1 MITLQE
7 IINSLG
13 SLSKEDQDFLFEILR
28 TRREEETKQVA
39 MISQVRNKQRFLWK
53 IEKMNIVLVEKVQHS
68 RLTEHQKTQN
78 IESLKQDIV
87 AGSQQLENGEYT
99 EYDEN
104 NLSTLITSIKS
115 ASLSS
120 SKFC

>member
-1 MITLQE
+1 MNQSITTINTRLLDSLTQIILALSQE
-7 IINSLG
+7 EYQI
-13 SLSKEDQDFLFEILR
+13 
-28 TRREEETKQVA
+28 
-39 MISQVRNKQRFLWK
+39 
-53 IEKMNIVLVEKVQHS
+53 LVEKIQHS
-68 RLTEHQKTQN
+68 RLTEKQKTQN
-78 IESLKQDIV
+78 IESLKQDIA
-87 AGSQQLENGEYT
+87 AGIQQLENGEYT

>member
-1 MITLQE
+1 MNQSITTINTRLLDSLTQ
-7 IINSLG
+7 IIL
-13 SLSKEDQDFLFEILR
+13 SLSQ
-28 TRREEETKQVA
+28 EEYQ
-39 MISQVRNKQRFLWK
+39 I
-53 IEKMNIVLVEKVQHS
+53 LVEKVQHS
-68 RLTEHQKTQN
+68 RLTEQQKTQN
-78 IESLKQDIV
+78 IESLKQDIA
-87 AGSQQLENGEYT
+87 AGIQQLENGEYT

>member
-1 MITLQE
+1 MNQPITTINTRLLDSLTQ
-7 IINSLG
+7 IIL
-13 SLSKEDQDFLFEILR
+13 SLSQ
-28 TRREEETKQVA
+28 EEYQ
-39 MISQVRNKQRFLWK
+39 I
-53 IEKMNIVLVEKVQHS
+53 LVEKIQYS
-68 RLTEHQKTQN
+68 RLTEQQKTQN
-78 IESLKQDIV
+78 IESLKQDIA
-87 AGSQQLENGEYT
+87 AGIQQLQNGEYT

>member
-1 MITLQE
+1 MNQPITTINTRLLDSLTQ
-7 IINSLG
+7 IIL
-13 SLSKEDQDFLFEILR
+13 SLSQ
-28 TRREEETKQVA
+28 EEYQ
-39 MISQVRNKQRFLWK
+39 I
-53 IEKMNIVLVEKVQHS
+53 LVEKIQYS
-68 RLTEHQKTQN
+68 RLTEQQKTQN
-78 IESLKQDIV
+78 IESLKQDIA
-87 AGSQQLENGEYT
+87 AGIQQLENGEYT